1 MENTS
6 TIKAEVRT
14 PRGKGGARELRR
26 KGRLPAIIYGKDF
39 EPVAIDIDLD
49 FSRREIRRPGFRTRL
64 YDIDLNQDSAI
75 RVLPQ
80 AVAYHPVTD
89 DPVHLD
95 FLRVGPDTRVTVDVP
110 VAFLNQEVCP
120 GLKRGGVLNIVR
132 RTINVNCPAS
142 LIPEAIEFD
151 VADLEIG
158 DSLHISH
165 TELDPAVQPTIGDRD
180 FTVASIVAPSAL
192 VSAATAEEEEEEEV
206 EEGELEETPELEEAP
221 TEE

>member
-1 MENTS
+1 MQDTS

-14 PRGKGGARELRR
+14 PRGKGGARALRR
-26 KGRLPAIIYGKDF
+26 QGRLPAIIYGRDF
-39 EPVAIDIDLD
+39 EPLAIDLDLD

-64 YDIDLNQDSAI
+64 YDIDVNRDSTI
-75 RVLPQ
+75 RVLPH
-80 AVAYHPVTD
+80 AVAFHPVTD
-89 DPVHLD
+89 DPIHLD
-95 FLRVGPDTRVTVDVP
+95 FLRVGPDTMVTVEVP
-110 VAFLNQEVCP
+110 VAFLNQEVSP

-132 RTINVNCPAS
+132 RTINVSCPAG

-151 VADLEIG
+151 VSELEIG

-165 TELDPAVQPTIGDRD
+165 TQLDPAVTPTIGDRD

-192 VSAATAEEEEEEEV
+192 VSAATAEEEEDEEAEEE
-206 EEGELEETPELEEAP
+206 LETTDEPEDTP

>member
-110 VAFLNQEVCP
+110 VAFLNQEICP

-132 RTINVNCPAS
+132 RTINVNCPAN
-142 LIPEAIEFD
+142 LIPEAVEFD
-151 VADLEIG
+151 VAELEIG

-192 VSAATAEEEEEEEV
+192 VSAATAEEEEEEE
-206 EEGELEETPELEEAP
+206 EGEELEETPELEEAP

>member
-6 TIKAEVRT
+6 IIKAEVRT

-110 VAFLNQEVCP
+110 VAFLNQEICP

-132 RTINVNCPAS
+132 RTINVNCPAN
-142 LIPEAIEFD
+142 LIPEAVEFD
-151 VADLEIG
+151 VAELEIG

-192 VSAATAEEEEEEEV
+192 VSAATAEEEEEEE
-206 EEGELEETPELEEAP
+206 EGEELEETPELEEAP